1 MGICDQRVV
10 IVTGAGRG
18 IGREHA
24 LAFAE
29 AGAKVV
35 VNDVGASLT
44 GDATDETP
52 AEEVVRV
59 ITERGGNAIVNTDDI
74 SDWDGAG
81 RMVQQA
87 IDTFGGLDTLVCNAG
102 IVRDRML
109 VNMSVD
115 EWDAVMKVHLRGTFC
130 PVRHAIGYW
139 REEHK
144 AGRAR
149 EARIVTTS
157 SGAGLFGSVSQGNYS
172 AAKAG
177 IAAFTIVAAAEL
189 RRYDILA
196 NTIAPSARSRM
207 TEDAFAEM
215 MKKPEAGFDKMN
227 PANISPLVVW
237 LGSSDCSVT
246 GRAFEIAGGELSI
259 SDGWQHGIAFDKGS
273 KYEPDEIGAVVA
285 DLIRQSPD
293 PAPVYGAS

>member
-87 IDTFGGLDTLVCNAG
+87 VDTFGGLDTLVCNAG

-215 MKKPEAGFDKMN
+215 MKKPETGFDKMD